1 MILSLKVYQ
10 EKRKELVD
18 KINDCSNQA
27 NEALMTNNWME
38 YNQLNK
44 VILKLRQDLAI
55 LDDRST
61 VYE

>member
-10 EKRKELVD
+10 EKRKELLD

>member
-10 EKRKELVD
+10 EKRKELVG

-38 YNQLNK
+38 YSQLNK

-61 VYE
+61 AHE

>member
-27 NEALMTNNWME
+27 NEALMTDNWME